1 MSIFKKLT
9 EKSDKKQLDKA
20 SKDDPILDET
30 ESLIEETELELDDTP
45 ALDEDFSPELASE
58 TEEFDEDETAVL
70 AAEDESDFTPDAE
83 DFSEETFLT
92 ESLSDFEAGTL
103 TANLD
108 DVRKEIDVTDKEPEF
123 VDHFDDDFDDPLE
136 VTREP
141 RNSTQR
147 VNLGDMRLDVARIN
161 SDIESG
167 EALYQRAQQ
176 RVQNLMS
183 YVERAE
189 VDFSLLNRLEPENRR
204 LKSRKRSLE
213 SEIETVKNRNSVLH
227 SDLEAHKKR
236 VAETSDALEIANAK
250 LAKTMRALEDREIQV
265 KSLDDR
271 SSKITLEFDRTRT
284 DLEVESRENKSL
296 RQKIAEMSG
305 QMQEINMEK
314 LDLAKTIES
323 LKIDCEDQRKNRQ
336 TLQEENADLR
346 YNLSQSE
353 KQNNQMKN
361 QLVAVHEEIKSF
373 KTQYE
378 FNILSRDDRIIAL
391 ESKVAELSD
400 KLKHKDNI
408 VESAARDVSS
418 LRRERTAAEM
428 ERQRLEKTIRDQS
441 QKLTTV
447 HNELLQSKQDLTSLD
462 QRYKDVATSLQIAQ
476 QQQLNPRPAPVPD
489 IHPRM
494 EDEDFGVPIVND
506 ENDPASDID
515 DLLTEY
521 KLGLRPNI

>member
-1 MSIFKKLT
+1 
-9 EKSDKKQLDKA
+9 
-20 SKDDPILDET
+20 
-30 ESLIEETELELDDTP
+30 
-45 ALDEDFSPELASE
+45 
-58 TEEFDEDETAVL
+58 
-70 AAEDESDFTPDAE
+70 
-83 DFSEETFLT
+83 
-92 ESLSDFEAGTL
+92 
-103 TANLD
+103 
-108 DVRKEIDVTDKEPEF
+108 
-123 VDHFDDDFDDPLE
+123 
-136 VTREP
+136 
-141 RNSTQR
+141 
-147 VNLGDMRLDVARIN
+147 
-161 SDIESG
+161 
-167 EALYQRAQQ
+167 
-176 RVQNLMS
+176 
-183 YVERAE
+183 
-189 VDFSLLNRLEPENRR
+189 
-204 LKSRKRSLE
+204 
-213 SEIETVKNRNSVLH
+213 
-227 SDLEAHKKR
+227 
-236 VAETSDALEIANAK
+236 
-250 LAKTMRALEDREIQV
+250 
-265 KSLDDR
+265 
-271 SSKITLEFDRTRT
+271 
-284 DLEVESRENKSL
+284 
-296 RQKIAEMSG
+296 
-305 QMQEINMEK
+305 MQEINVEK

-441 QKLTTV
+441 QKLTEV

-476 QQQLNPRPAPVPD
+476 QHQLNPRPAPEPD

-494 EDEDFGVPIVND
+494 EDEDFGVPIINED
-506 ENDPASDID
+506 DDPASDID